1 MDRYKIIAIIG
12 IIIISQVLIKLVLVI
27 KKKQNLLL

>member
-12 IIIISQVLIKLVLVI
+12 IIIISQVLIVNDIIKLGQKI
-27 KKKQNLLL
+27 TKR